1 MFKRN
6 VPIKKYFAVTS
17 MFILMGFFACVV
29 HIVPQS
35 HHVTDS
41 HAEHDTNQVACVDHQ
56 VSSSLSHRDRSDSI
70 QIAILPQ
77 TNIQPTLVSNLG
89 ITYSDWVKLYPP
101 PNKTAL
107 YIKNNTFL
115 I

>member
-1 MFKRN
+1 MNIFKLI
-6 VPIKKYFAVTS
+6 PILV
-17 MFILMGFFACVV
+17 LLGFFACAV

-35 HHVTDS
+35 GHGTTPN
-41 HAEHDTNQVACVDHQ
+41 AEHDTNQVSCVDHQ
-56 VSSSLSHRDRSDSI
+56 VTNSLSSRDNSDLI
-70 QIAILPQ
+70 QVAILPE
-77 TNIQPTLVSNLG
+77 TSIQPVLTSNG
-89 ITYSDWVKLYPP
+89 NFTYPSWTNFYPP